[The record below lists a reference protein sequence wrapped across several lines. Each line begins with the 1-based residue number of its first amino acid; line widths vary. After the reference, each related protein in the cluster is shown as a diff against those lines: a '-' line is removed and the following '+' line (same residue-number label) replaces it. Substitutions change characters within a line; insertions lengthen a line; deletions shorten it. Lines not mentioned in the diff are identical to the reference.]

1 MSNANFGRR
10 SSDRTPTQRDGRIT
24 TGLRSIGLLGVPFD
38 RAASIRGASL
48 GPAAL
53 RIAGLADTLRAL
65 GHMVT
70 DFGDVT
76 VPSAQSPDLGSGRP
90 LSMTD
95 MSAWST
101 AIHDR
106 VVDTLRQNYVPVTMG
121 GDHSI
126 AMGTVAAAQRYCLE
140 MGKDL
145 AVLWLDAHADFNTP
159 ETSPTGNMHGMPV
172 AFLSGDQSLQP
183 ILATRGFHPLL
194 PSRITLFGLR
204 SIDREERRALK
215 ARGITS
221 IDMRLIDEF
230 GVSALLRD
238 CLRKLDPE
246 KTHLHV
252 SFDLDL
258 LDPGIAPGV
267 GTPVLGG
274 TSYRE
279 AHLIMELLFDSG
291 MVGSVDVVEL
301 NPFVDTR
308 GATAHIATE
317 MIASL
322 FGRTILEA

>member
-10 SSDRTPTQRDGRIT
+10 STDRPTPQRDGRISA
-24 TGLRSIGLLGVPFD
+24 GLRNIGLIGVPFD
-38 RAASIRGASL
+38 RGASIRGASL

-53 RIAGLADTLRAL
+53 RIAGLAETLRGL
-65 GHMVT
+65 GHQVT

-76 VPSAQSPDLGSGRP
+76 VASAHAPDLGSGRA
-90 LSMTD
+90 LSMND

-106 VVDTLRQNYVPVTMG
+106 VVDTLRQNYVPVAMG

-159 ETSPTGNMHGMPV
+159 ETSPSGNMHGMPV
-172 AFLSGDQSLQP
+172 AFLCGEPSLQP
-183 ILATRGFHPLL
+183 ILATRGFHPL
-194 PSRITLFGLR
+194 PTSRVTLFGLR
-204 SIDREERRALK
+204 SIDRDERRSLK
-215 ARGITS
+215 SRGITS

-258 LDPGIAPGV
+258 LDPAIAPGV
-267 GTPVLGG
+267 GTPVMGG

-301 NPFVDTR
+301 NPFVDER
-308 GATAHIATE
+308 GATAQLATG
-317 MIASL
+317 MVASL